1 MISRFVALGDS
12 FTEGVGDDDPA
23 APNGVRGWADR
34 VADQLAHHHPGLAYA
49 NLAIRGRLLPQVL
62 ADQLTPALDLAPD
75 LVTLYA
81 GGNDLMRPKVDIDAL
96 CDDYDRAVG
105 ALAATGATVV
115 LFTGVDGVA
124 DPLFRKMRG
133 RTAIYNEHVR
143 LIAARHGARLVD
155 MWALRALRDR
165 RVWSDD
171 RIHLN
176 THGHTLIAAAVLDVL
191 RIDHDLAAVDLG
203 PRPTPS
209 SRRERAENLRW
220 AREHVWPWIN
230 RRLRGTSSGDGLT
243 PKRPDLRP
251 VTPASHQRDTRPAL

>member
-12 FTEGVGDDDPA
+12 FTEGVGDDDPS

-34 VADQLAHHHPGLAYA
+34 VAEHLARHNPDLGYA
-49 NLAIRGRLLPQVL
+49 NLAIRGRLLPRVL
-62 ADQLTPALDLAPD
+62 ADQLEPAVDLAPD

-81 GGNDLMRPKVDIDAL
+81 GGNDLMRPKADVDAL

-124 DPLFRKMRG
+124 DPLFRRMRG
-133 RTAIYNEHVR
+133 RTAVYNEHVR

-155 MWALRALRDR
+155 MWAMHALRDR
-165 RVWSDD
+165 RLWADD

-176 THGHTLIAAAVLDVL
+176 HRGHTRIAAAVLDVL
-191 RIDHDLAAVDLG
+191 GVDHDITPPDPG
-203 PRPTPS
+203 PRPTRS
-209 SRRERAENLRW
+209 AREERAENLRW
-220 AREHVWPWIN
+220 AREHVWPWIS
-230 RRLRGTSSGDGLT
+230 RRVRGTSSGDGLT

-251 VTPASHQRDTRPAL
+251 VTPTPHTAR